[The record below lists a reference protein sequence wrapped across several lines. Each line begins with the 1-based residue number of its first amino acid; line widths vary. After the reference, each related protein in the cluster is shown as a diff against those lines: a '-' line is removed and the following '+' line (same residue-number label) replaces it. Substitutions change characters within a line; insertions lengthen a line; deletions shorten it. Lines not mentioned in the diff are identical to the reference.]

1 MVKRVL
7 PFVVLL
13 LFLSS
18 CSLRHI
24 VSTGYYPY
32 PVMKSVQPGYTQAG
46 IASWYGPNFHGKRTA
61 DGEIYNMYAH
71 TAASRTLPFNTIVK
85 VINLNNGRST
95 IVRINDRG
103 PFVKNRIIDLSYAA
117 AKDLG
122 MIGTGTAPVKI
133 IVLGNAKDF
142 NAQPSTYTTNTLEQP
157 SMQELEHIDIDTNIG
172 ADIDAGTVGVH
183 FAIQFGAFRNLYNA
197 LRLRD
202 RLLRF
207 FKGVYIEKKTIRGKV
222 FYRVLLGSFDSKDEA
237 LNYASKYVNPVTSAF
252 IISKK

>member
-1 MVKRVL
+1 MIRKLL
-7 PFVVLL
+7 PFAILL
-13 LFLSS
+13 VFLSS
-18 CSLRHI
+18 CSLRH
-24 VSTGYYPY
+24 VVQTGYYPY
-32 PVMKSVQPGYTQAG
+32 PVMQSVQPGYTQEG

-71 TAASRTLPFNTIVK
+71 TAAHKTLPFNTIVR

-117 AKDLG
+117 ARDLG

-133 IVLGNAKDF
+133 VVLGNAKSY
-142 NAQPSTYTTNTLEQP
+142 NTQSNNYTTNAVQEP
-157 SMQELEHIDIDTNIG
+157 SMNELEHIDINTNIG
-172 ADIDAGTVGVH
+172 ADTQTISVQ

-197 LRLRD
+197 IRLRD
-202 RLLRF
+202 RLSRF
-207 FKGVYIEKKTIRGKV
+207 FKGVYIEKKIVRGNI
-222 FYRVLLGSFDSKDEA
+222 FYRVLLGSFNSKYRA
-237 LNYASKYVNPVTSAF
+237 LEYASKYVDPVTSSF

>member
-1 MVKRVL
+1 MIKKFL

-13 LFLSS
+13 IFLSS
-18 CSLRHI
+18 CSLRH
-24 VSTGYYPY
+24 VVHTGYYPY
-32 PVMKSVQPGYTQAG
+32 PVMESVQQGYTQEG

-71 TAASRTLPFNTIVK
+71 TAAHKTLPFNTIVK

-95 IVRINDRG
+95 VVRINDRG

-117 AKDLG
+117 ARDIG

-133 IVLGNAKDF
+133 IVLGDAKNY
-142 NAQPSTYTTNTLEQP
+142 NAQPGTYTTNTIKQP
-157 SMQELEHIDIDTNIG
+157 SMQELEHIDINTNIG
-172 ADIDAGTVGVH
+172 VDTQAMSVQ
-183 FAIQFGAFRNLYNA
+183 FAVQFGAFRNLYNA

-202 RLLRF
+202 RLLHF
-207 FKGVYIEKKTIRGKV
+207 FKGVYIEKKIIRGEV
-222 FYRVLLGSFDSKDEA
+222 FYKVLLGSFDTKDAA
-237 LNYASKYVNPVTSAF
+237 LEYASKYVNPITSSF

>member
-1 MVKRVL
+1 MIKR
-7 PFVVLL
+7 FLL
-13 LFLSS
+13 LSILLILLSS
-18 CSLRHI
+18 CSLRH
-24 VSTGYYPY
+24 VVQTGYYPY
-32 PVMKSVQPGYTQAG
+32 PVMKSVQPGYTQEG

-71 TAASRTLPFNTIVK
+71 TAASKTLPFNTIVK

-95 IVRINDRG
+95 VVRINDRG

-133 IVLGNAKDF
+133 IVLGNAK
-142 NAQPSTYTTNTLEQP
+142 NYNTRSNTYTTNTIQQP
-157 SMQELEHIDIDTNIG
+157 SMQELEHIDIDTNF
-172 ADIDAGTVGVH
+172 GVDTEGINVQ

-197 LRLRD
+197 IRLRD
-202 RLLRF
+202 RLSHF
-207 FKGVYIEKKTIRGKV
+207 FRGVYIEKKIIRGEV
-222 FYRVLLGSFDSKDEA
+222 FYKVLLGSFDTKNAA
-237 LNYASKYVNPVTSAF
+237 LEYASKYVNPVTSSF

>member
-1 MVKRVL
+1 MIRRLL

-18 CSLRHI
+18 CSLRH
-24 VSTGYYPY
+24 VVQTGYYPY
-32 PVMKSVQPGYTQAG
+32 PVMKSVQPGYTQEG

-61 DGEIYNMYAH
+61 NGEIYNMYAH
-71 TAASRTLPFNTIVK
+71 TAASKTLPFNTIVK

-117 AKDLG
+117 ARDLG

-133 IVLGNAKDF
+133 IVLGNAKNYNPQS
-142 NAQPSTYTTNTLEQP
+142 NAYTTNTVQQP
-157 SMQELEHIDIDTNIG
+157 SMEELEHIDIDTNIG
-172 ADIDAGTVGVH
+172 VDTQTVAVK

-197 LRLRD
+197 IKLRD
-202 RLLRF
+202 RLSRF
-207 FKGVYIEKKTIRGKV
+207 FKGVYIERKTIRGDV
-222 FYRVLLGSFDSKDEA
+222 FYRVLLGSFDTKDAA
-237 LNYASKYVNPVTSAF
+237 LEYASKYVNPITSSF
-252 IISKK
+252 IISKR